1 MIKVSMY
8 FPEPNTLAY
17 CSFRDVTTS
26 LTNVENMAA
35 IYGPDKEATLNVVHM
50 DSDFLMCYKNKKP
63 ILVLTS
69 TPFNFMTFA
78 QKRALGEL
86 LGSGKV
92 IAVWGYDDIEKS
104 TQNFIN
110 FFNNG
115 RLEDIEFLEMSGR
128 LPFYKRFKGRILQ
141 NSKKLKVGIKVDES
155 FEPNL
160 VRTVEKL
167 TDQKSDLETKNE
179 TISYTPFVYEKD
191 QFYHIVISGEPCYTE
206 SLPLIY
212 AANGTFIRFPMQ
224 RFEKPLVLDSRSIM
238 PMSAVSEINRTMPA
252 SETDIKIIDD
262 LIKESIS
269 SYLSLKDFD
278 LLGTISA
285 VPNPEATRSDT
296 LMEYVFHFIMRR
308 ELV

>member
-1 MIKVSMY
+1 MIKISMY

-17 CSFRDVTTS
+17 SSFRDVTTS
-26 LTNVENMAA
+26 LTHVENMAA
-35 IYGPDKEATLNVVHM
+35 IYGYDREATLNVVHM
-50 DSDFLMCYKNKKP
+50 DSDFSKCYKNEKP

-78 QKRALGEL
+78 QKRDLSEL

-92 IAVWGYDDIEKS
+92 IAVWGYDDSEKS
-104 TQNFIN
+104 TSTFIN

-128 LPFYKRFKGRILQ
+128 LPFYKRFKNNNL
-141 NSKKLKVGIKVDES
+141 NNKKLKVGIKVDES

-167 TDQKSDLETKNE
+167 MNEKSDLEIKDQ
-179 TISYTPFVYEKD
+179 TISYTPFVYAKD
-191 QFYHIVISGEPCYTE
+191 EFYHVVISGEPCYNE
-206 SLPLIY
+206 NLPLTY
-212 AANGTFIRFPMQ
+212 YDRGTFIRFPMQ
-224 RFEKPLVLDSRSIM
+224 RFEKPLVMDSRSVM
-238 PMSAVSEINRTMPA
+238 PMSAVSEINRTMPL
-252 SETDIKIIDD
+252 SETDIKVVDD

-269 SYLSLKDFD
+269 SYLSLNTLE
-278 LLGTISA
+278 LLGTVS
-285 VPNPEATRSDT
+285 PNPNPSDTRSDT
-296 LMEYVFHFIMRR
+296 LMEYIFHFIMRR